1 MLHIFGVFISEVAS
15 FLAMTF
21 VFVYN
26 WNLVSISKPRY
37 GINLEFI
44 FTIMK
49 QEELQAI
56 ASQLKHP
63 TGEKGIEMANMMH
76 ETNINMTL
84 SSIRNLNI
92 SQGDKILEIGHGN
105 AAHLE
110 YVMQQSTD
118 LKYYGLEM
126 SELMY
131 GEARQINRNYVS
143 QKQAFFSLYDGNII
157 PFSDTYF
164 NKIFTVNTLYFWQ
177 EPAKFLLEI
186 YRVLNNK
193 GIFSLTFA
201 QESFM
206 KKLPFTEFEFELYN
220 TEKVEKLISQTA
232 FKIIKS
238 ETLTEKVKSKTGQ
251 LVDREFTTIVLEKE

>member
-1 MLHIFGVFISEVAS
+1 
-15 FLAMTF
+15 
-21 VFVYN
+21 
-26 WNLVSISKPRY
+26 
-37 GINLEFI
+37 
-44 FTIMK
+44 MK

-110 YVMQQSTD
+110 YIMQQSNH

-126 SELMY
+126 SELMFA
-131 GEARQINRNYVS
+131 EAQRIN
-143 QKQAFFSLYDGNII
+143 KQFTDKKEAEFVLYNGNKI
-157 PFSDTYF
+157 PFSDAYF

-186 YRVLNNK
+186 YRVLSNK

-220 TEKVEKLISQTA
+220 TTKVEKLISQTP
-232 FKIIKS
+232 FKIINS
-238 ETLTEKVKSKTGQ
+238 ETLTEKVKSKTGE